1 MPCPYIGILPMQRA
15 LTIFKLLLLLA
26 GLALIARYDWRAGQE
41 ALQLDPEPEMLARLL
56 PGSEGAPLMMQPIPH
71 YPGKI
76 TEAGRLREA
85 AGIATARIEPK
96 VKGYVDEINVFFV
109 LDEDGM
115 IRGLDVIADRETPY
129 YMDLVKSSGFFE
141 KFIGRNLRQGFGDI
155 DAVTGA
161 TITSK
166 AVKAD
171 LEAAANTAGEKLFGI
186 SIPRVPRVETLGYFR
201 KVREAR
207 TIILGLVLL
216 LGLVTR
222 YKKFFQWQREAV
234 FGLSIATIGFWLN
247 TPYCLGHSFQLLA
260 LDWPGLGNPRLL
272 LLAGFVIIT
281 TIISGPLSCGY
292 LCPFGALQ
300 ELLYRFVPV
309 RHWAV
314 SNQVLRY
321 ARELRYLVLFLCVA
335 GYFGLGIAA
344 FSEVEPFPH
353 LFSLSKS
360 PLAWLFILVTLAF
373 SLFVKRFWCRFFCP
387 TGACL
392 VLLSSHRKYLK
403 SIARGVADSEI
414 DPAGNP

>member
-1 MPCPYIGILPMQRA
+1 MQRA
-15 LTIFKLLLLLA
+15 LTIFKLILLFA
-26 GLALIARYDWRAGQE
+26 GLALIARSDWLARQE
-41 ALQLDPEPEMLARLL
+41 KLPLDPGPEMLARLL
-56 PGSEGAPLMMQPIPH
+56 PGAEGTPLSMSPIPH
-71 YPGKI
+71 YPGTV
-76 TEAGRLREA
+76 TEAGRIRQA
-85 AGIATARIEPK
+85 AGLATARIPPK

-129 YMDLVKSSGFFE
+129 YMDLVKSSGFFG
-141 KFIGRNLRQGFGDI
+141 KFIGRNLRQGFADI

-171 LEAAANTAGEKLFGI
+171 LEAAAATAGEKLFGL
-186 SIPRVPRVETLGYFR
+186 SVPRVETLGYFR

-207 TIILGLVLL
+207 TITLGLVLL

-222 YKKFFQWQREAV
+222 YKKFFRWQREAV
-234 FGLSIATIGFWLN
+234 FGLSIATLGFWLN

-260 LDWPGLGNPRLL
+260 LDFPGPSNPRLL

-300 ELLYRFVPV
+300 ELLYRFIPV
-309 RHWAV
+309 RHWTV

-335 GYFGLGIAA
+335 GYFGLGISA

-353 LFSLSKS
+353 LFSLTKS
-360 PLAWLFILVTLAF
+360 QIAWLFILLTLTF
-373 SLFVKRFWCRFFCP
+373 SLFIKRFWCRFFCP

-403 SIARGVADSEI
+403 SVARGLSDSEI
-414 DPAGNP
+414 DPAG